1 MVIDIYAPS
10 EGDNLQPEEV
20 KLFNLVN
27 QYRTDNGLPPIRA
40 SKALTLVANRR
51 VLDLAENIGRVTHD
65 WSDASYSGN
74 REVMWN
80 APQRLNTG
88 YPGRG
93 YENVTGYPGF
103 GDTDMTAETA
113 LDSWKNSTA
122 GHRQVILN
130 QPGPNGDWSQTQWN
144 ALGVG
149 IYKGYAVLW
158 FGEELDPT
166 GEPTRE
172 LATVEPP
179 TSPPPVGNPPLP
191 PLPPIEIEPP
201 PLPNLPPLKDS
212 EPTTDW
218 LTGPRQRQAIYR
230 FFDTLSGTHFYT
242 ASELERDNVQNTL
255 PQYRYEGPS
264 FAAPVP
270 NSETSSVHR
279 FFNTQTGTHF
289 FTISELERNQVLR
302 DLPQYNYEGVAYS
315 AYMQSEVGTTPLYRF
330 FNTQTG
336 THFYTPSDLERDVV
350 IDTLPQYNYEGIGY
364 YVNSLGWV

>member
-1 MVIDIYAPS
+1 MATNIYAPS
-10 EGDNLQPEEV
+10 EFDNLQPEEV

-27 QYRTDNGLPPIRA
+27 EYRAENGLPPIRA

-74 REVMWN
+74 PDVMWN
-80 APQRLNTG
+80 APQRLDTG

-93 YENVTGYPGF
+93 YENVTGYLGF
-103 GDTDMTAETA
+103 DTPNMTAEKA
-113 LDSWKNSTA
+113 LDNWKNSNA
-122 GHRQVILN
+122 GHREVILN
-130 QPGPNGDWSQTQWN
+130 QPGPNGDWSQRPWN

-158 FGEELDPT
+158 FGEEVDPT

-172 LATVEPP
+172 D
-179 TSPPPVGNPPLP
+179 PV
-191 PLPPIEIEPP
+191 
-201 PLPNLPPLKDS
+201 
-212 EPTTDW
+212 
-218 LTGPRQRQAIYR
+218 TGPGPQQEIYR

-242 ASELERDNVQNTL
+242 ASELERDNVRNNL

-264 FAAPVP
+264 FGAPLP
-270 NSETSSVHR
+270 NPETSSVHR

-289 FTISELERNQVLR
+289 FTISEVERNQVLR
-302 DLPQYNYEGVAYS
+302 DLPQYNYEGVAYH
-315 AYMQSEVGTTPLYRF
+315 AYMRSEPGTTPLYRF

-336 THFYTPSDLERDVV
+336 THFYTPSDVERDVV
-350 IDTLPQYNYEGIGY
+350 MNTLPAYNYEGIGY
-364 YVNSLGWV
+364 YVNDPGLV